1 MFFMKILYD
10 DNCIVVCVKDLGV
23 LSEAGGMP
31 ELLRAC
37 TGANEIFCVHRLD
50 RVVGGVM
57 VYAKTAVAAA
67 KLSSA
72 ISGRQFAKKYLAVV
86 EGEVPESGTYC
97 DLLFHDARK
106 NKTFVVNR
114 ARKGVKEAILDFRR
128 LGHENGLSLVC
139 ITLHTGRSHQIRVQ
153 FASRKTPLAGDG
165 KYGAVRREP
174 PLALW
179 SFSLSFPHPV
189 TGQLM
194 SFSQSPPSETPWNLF
209 DTNAYNE
216 QT

>member
-10 DNCIVVCVKDLGV
+10 DNCIVVCVKDPGV

-31 ELLRAC
+31 KLLKAD

-50 RVVGGVM
+50 RAVGGVM

-86 EGEVPESGTYC
+86 EGEIPEFGTYR
-97 DLLFHDARK
+97 DLLFHDAHK

-114 ARKGVKEAILDFRR
+114 ARKGVKEAVLDFSR
-128 LGHENGLSLVC
+128 LGHENGLSLVY

-165 KYGAVRREP
+165 KYGAARREL

-194 SFSQSPPSETPWNLF
+194 SFSQSPPPETPWDFF
-209 DTNAYNE
+209 DIRAQE
-216 QT
+216 